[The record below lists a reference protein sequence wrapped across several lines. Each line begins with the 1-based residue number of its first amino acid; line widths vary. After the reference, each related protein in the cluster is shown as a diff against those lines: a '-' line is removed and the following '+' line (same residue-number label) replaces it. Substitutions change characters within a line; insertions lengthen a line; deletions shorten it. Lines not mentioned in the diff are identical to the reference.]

1 MERSFLASED
11 PECPPLSQGT
21 GWPPHSVPAGQAA
34 QEELKPSGFL
44 PVLVYPEPSPV
55 STAPRG
61 PVEARGRP
69 APHCPQ
75 VQEDWRATPP
85 LAQAGEREASEP
97 GSAQGGHI

>member
-55 STAPRG
+55 STAPEGPSGGKGVPCSSLSSGPRG
-61 PVEARGRP
+61 LAGHPSPRPGR
-69 APHCPQ
+69 
-75 VQEDWRATPP
+75 
-85 LAQAGEREASEP
+85 
-97 GSAQGGHI
+97 